1 MLRER
6 ERLFDRMRR
15 ELVSLGPICAQMTY
29 LPQQLNNSGKDHLF
43 VSAAFQIGQLV
54 AAWSELGPKAAA
66 EAEAI
71 WLEIDAE
78 RDGANNMTGEA
89 QP

>member
-29 LPQQLNNSGKDHLF
+29 LPQQLNDSGKDHLF

-54 AAWSELGPKAAA
+54 AAWSELAPGAAA
-66 EAEAI
+66 EVDAI
-71 WLEIDAE
+71 WQEIEAE
-78 RDGANNMTGEA
+78 QAGANNMTGEA
-89 QP
+89 HP